1 MVKEIDI
8 LWDVFVICM
17 SNKYGYF
24 VRNMEK
30 EMFKAVGK
38 IIVIVCVAFQEERFC
53 KRKVWKCVQAFGDMS
68 NKIDVFSE
76 FGE

>member
-1 MVKEIDI
+1 MEMVKEIDI

-38 IIVIVCVAFQEERFC
+38 IIVIVCVAFQEERIWRYEQQDRCIF
-53 KRKVWKCVQAFGDMS
+53 
-68 NKIDVFSE
+68 
-76 FGE
+76 

>member
-1 MVKEIDI
+1 MEMVKEIDI

-38 IIVIVCVAFQEERFC
+38 IIVIVCVAF
-53 KRKVWKCVQAFGDMS
+53 
-68 NKIDVFSE
+68 
-76 FGE
+76 